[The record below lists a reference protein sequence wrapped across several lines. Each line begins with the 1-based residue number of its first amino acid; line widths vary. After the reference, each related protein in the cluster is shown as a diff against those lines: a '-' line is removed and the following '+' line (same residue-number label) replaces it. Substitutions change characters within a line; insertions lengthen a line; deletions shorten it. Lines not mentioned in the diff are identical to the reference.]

1 MGSSDRKIHGPWAQ
15 LRVRWCRSTE
25 MGSAMAGFRKVAGK
39 RLDRRARPIRVE
51 LHGFTNGQ
59 TRAERSSLIAIASG
73 LLCVEESK
81 GAGRGSGHLNWAN
94 RSDQSWAMLSSTPDR
109 ITARR

>member
-1 MGSSDRKIHGPWAQ
+1 
-15 LRVRWCRSTE
+15 
-25 MGSAMAGFRKVAGK
+25 MAGFRKVAGK

-59 TRAERSSLIAIASG
+59 TRAERSSLIAIALG

-81 GAGRGSGHLNWAN
+81 GAGRGGGHMNAN
-94 RSDQSWAMLSSTPDR
+94 RSDQSWAMFSSTPD
-109 ITARR
+109 